1 MPHQRAPHS
10 QRACSK
16 SFRGISSCS
25 KWTDL
30 AEDCLAWPEH
40 FSTVSQIQIIDF
52 SDARFEERARQKKL
66 SEQSHRLPTRLEHNS
81 MSDLHVSSV
90 RHALSRDLLYFSLTR
105 KCVCLC
111 SHSVLFILKGW
122 WMSYS
127 SDTGG
132 QYGRF
137 GCFYLLCLSERLQL
151 LWFDESPAS
160 LQQAVMLFYCHPV
173 VAGAVK
179 FFIKLSQSTKTCLC
193 GAIHAAI
200 EYSCHASVYT
210 LKMQLHL
217 RLAKFSTLGRY
228 SAVTTT
234 NTTMFVYFLLHL
246 PLILSV
252 RTNKITYKWNV
263 KRT

>member
-1 MPHQRAPHS
+1 
-10 QRACSK
+10 
-16 SFRGISSCS
+16 
-25 KWTDL
+25 
-30 AEDCLAWPEH
+30 
-40 FSTVSQIQIIDF
+40 
-52 SDARFEERARQKKL
+52 
-66 SEQSHRLPTRLEHNS
+66 

-111 SHSVLFILKGW
+111 SHGVLFILKGW

-151 LWFDESPAS
+151 LWFDESPTS

-179 FFIKLSQSTKTCLC
+179 FSIKLSQSTKTCLC
-193 GAIHAAI
+193 GAIHPAI
-200 EYSCHASVYT
+200 KYYGYASAYT

-217 RLAKFSTLGRY
+217 RLANLGRTLGRY
-228 SAVTTT
+228 SALTTYT
-234 NTTMFVYFLLHL
+234 HAYCIYCLLIFFSIYL
-246 PLILSV
+246 
-252 RTNKITYKWNV
+252 
-263 KRT
+263 

>member
-30 AEDCLAWPEH
+30 AEDCLAWPGH
-40 FSTVSQIQIIDF
+40 FSPVSQIQIIDF
-52 SDARFEERARQKKL
+52 SDARFEERARQKIL
-66 SEQSHRLPTRLEHNS
+66 SEQSHRLPTWLERNS

-111 SHSVLFILKGW
+111 SHGVLFILKGW

-151 LWFDESPAS
+151 LWFDESPTS

-193 GAIHAAI
+193 GAIHPAI
-200 EYSCHASVYT
+200 KYSCHAYVY
-210 LKMQLHL
+210 
-217 RLAKFSTLGRY
+217 RY
-228 SAVTTT
+228 SAVTTYKHT
-234 NTTMFVYFLLHL
+234 RTVYTMFAYFLFHL

-252 RTNKITYKWNV
+252 GTNKITYEWNV
-263 KRT
+263 KQT

>member
-1 MPHQRAPHS
+1 
-10 QRACSK
+10 
-16 SFRGISSCS
+16 
-25 KWTDL
+25 
-30 AEDCLAWPEH
+30 
-40 FSTVSQIQIIDF
+40 
-52 SDARFEERARQKKL
+52 
-66 SEQSHRLPTRLEHNS
+66 

-111 SHSVLFILKGW
+111 SHGVLFILKGW

-151 LWFDESPAS
+151 LWFDESPAR

-193 GAIHAAI
+193 GEIHPAIK
-200 EYSCHASVYT
+200 YSCHASVYT
-210 LKMQLHL
+210 FKMQLHL
-217 RLAKFSTLGRY
+217 GLYKLGTLNRY
-228 SAVTTT
+228 FAVTTYT
-234 NTTMFVYFLLHL
+234 HAHCIYYVCLFYF
-246 PLILSV
+246 PFTFNFICED
-252 RTNKITYKWNV
+252 K
-263 KRT
+263 